1 MPLSTGL
8 QSAALPGEAHG
19 EALQEVAVSLD
30 ARGEVVSDEQNSPL
44 VHDEA
49 LETTAASKEIAGK
62 SPTAIAFSRLRKDK
76 VAFACTVVLLLLV
89 LLALFAPLITKWFD
103 IYWDISDPNAPD
115 VTDVLDFD
123 GYPKVGPPFHPFT
136 WDHPLGVA
144 PRLGYDNLAYL
155 LYGLRT
161 SLLVAFVATVV
172 STFVGV
178 SLGLMAGFSRGWS
191 DRVISFVTD
200 LFLAFPYLLG
210 MLALAPI
217 IVSRFTT
224 DLDKLAKAQL
234 ITLISV
240 LVLFGWM
247 GLTRLIRGQVLSLR
261 EREFILAA
269 EVIGVP
275 TRKILFKELLP
286 NLVAPIVVSIS
297 LGMPAFVAA
306 EAGLSF
312 LGLGLTGTPSLGKMV
327 AEATPYYA
335 DYGLYLWL
343 PVGAITLLTLSL
355 NLLGDSV
362 RDAFDPRSR
371 R

>member
-1 MPLSTGL
+1 MT
-8 QSAALPGEAHG
+8 
-19 EALQEVAVSLD
+19 LD
-30 ARGEVVSDEQNSPL
+30 RGEMVEQETVL
-44 VHDEA
+44 AHDESVEDKA
-49 LETTAASKEIAGK
+49 KVGKEIAGK
-62 SPTAIAFSRLRKDK
+62 SPTQIALSRLRKDK
-76 VAFACTVVLLLLV
+76 VAAICSVVILLLV
-89 LLALFAPLITKWFD
+89 LLAIFAPLITRAFGV
-103 IYWDISDPNAPD
+103 YWDITDPRAPSPSQ
-115 VTDVLDFD
+115 VLAFD
-123 GYPKVGPPFHPFT
+123 GYPKIGPPFGSFT

-144 PRLGYDNLAYL
+144 PRIGYDNLAYL

-161 SLLVAFVATVV
+161 SLIVALSATII
-172 STFVGV
+172 STLVGV
-178 SLGLMAGFSRGWS
+178 TLGLIAGFSRGPV
-191 DRVISFVTD
+191 DKVISFITD
-200 LFLAFPYLLG
+200 LFLAFPFLLG

-217 IVSRFTT
+217 VTSRFST
-224 DLDKLAKAQL
+224 DLDKLARVQL
-234 ITLISV
+234 FTLIGL

-275 TRKILFKELLP
+275 TRQILFKELLP

-297 LGMPAFVAA
+297 LGLPGFVAA

-312 LGLGLTGTPSLGKMV
+312 LGLGLTGRPSLGKMV
-327 AEATPYYA
+327 ADATPYYA

>member
-1 MPLSTGL
+1 VT
-8 QSAALPGEAHG
+8 
-19 EALQEVAVSLD
+19 LD
-30 ARGEVVSDEQNSPL
+30 ARGEVVSEQYTLL

-49 LETTAASKEIAGK
+49 VEGSKPDKEIAGK
-62 SPTAIAFSRLRKDK
+62 SPTQIAFTRLRKDK
-76 VAFACTVVLLLLV
+76 VAVVCSIVLLLLV
-89 LLALFAPLITKWFD
+89 LLALFAPLITKALD

-115 VTDVLDFD
+115 VSEVLDFD
-123 GYPKVGPPFHPFT
+123 GYPKIGPPYHPFT

-161 SLLVAFVATVV
+161 SLVVAFTATIV
-172 STFVGV
+172 STIVGV
-178 SLGLMAGFSRGWS
+178 VLGLMAGFSRGWL
-191 DRVISFVTD
+191 DRGISFVTD

-224 DLDKLAKAQL
+224 DLDKLARAQL
-234 ITLISV
+234 ITLISI

-261 EREFILAA
+261 EREFIMAA

-297 LGMPAFVAA
+297 LGMPGFVAA

-327 AEATPYYA
+327 ADATPYYA